1 MKAVLISICLVFL
14 SLTGLKAQYRF
25 SGQVT
30 NEKGKGFEA
39 VQVLL
44 TAGDSLVAM
53 TLTDGKGQFRME
65 ELKSGEYEVHIHELG
80 YSSVDE
86 KLFVRKRDIKMD
98 FVLLPEMTGELKEV
112 EVTANRSERVDRTA
126 TGQIFYLSEK
136 AKNSGNAYRALKE
149 IPKLIINESNQQI
162 SMTNGSSVLILI
174 NGNKV
179 NSGVNPIDPKEIESV
194 EVVDVVSARYL
205 KDGVRH
211 IVNIKLKKKAD
222 PYRFFEVMNR
232 HDMRIRNGS
241 GAIYFEVG
249 NPQYSLYG
257 RGATG
262 YTYNDD
268 TETESFQQN
277 TGYQKAMNGIARN
290 NKRYQLGELQFRWMP
305 TDKDYIVAHVYE
317 NGTLIKDKTWGDGW
331 LEKEEKESFDYASRS
346 RDKSYILTGSL
357 FHKHTFAPENTLE
370 TTFAYNKNHNRNQST
385 REEIYPDWLY
395 DNYYEYKNNRSSY
408 NLTIDYSY
416 TWNETNSLN
425 VGSETNLVNDRIHQ
439 ISDGY
444 PVFRHREWT
453 EYLYAGFTSKVK
465 KFYYMLSAGVEGLWL
480 KAGDADNHYFKPRAS
495 VSGTYK
501 VNDSHSFQVGYTL
514 TNTPPSVHSL
524 NPYNTSTDSLV
535 ISRGNPYLLPAQVHQ
550 LDASYTFN
558 KKGLYIT
565 PSVGYEINT
574 DIIEPTGYTENG
586 IYTSTYRN
594 SDKYKELL
602 VGSSLSYR
610 WNRFQ
615 VYGGL
620 YHRLSHFTGQ
630 EAKKSFMGYIGFS
643 ASYKKFSFYGYCD
656 YTNYAYTAVSR
667 TRNYAPTFSQLQ
679 VTYNFTPLFYIS
691 VALENGTGMM
701 RTATTTRSDGYYNYN
716 FRRMKDQSFCPW
728 ILIRYTFRKNVGRKI
743 KENKLVKPKEQG
755 ISL

>member
-1 MKAVLISICLVFL
+1 MKTIFIFWLLSFLSISICE
-14 SLTGLKAQYRF
+14 AQYRF
-25 SGQVT
+25 SGVVT
-30 NEKGKGFEA
+30 DDKGKNFEA

-53 TLTDGKGQFRME
+53 TLTDAKGSFRIGD
-65 ELKSGEYEVHIHELG
+65 LSSGEYGVHIYEPG

-98 FVLLPEMTGELKEV
+98 FTLLPEMTGVLKEV

-126 TGQIFYLSEK
+126 TGQIFYLSEG

-149 IPKLIINESNQQI
+149 IPKLIINEANQQVA
-162 SMTNGSSVLILI
+162 MADGSSPLILI

-179 NSGVNPIDPKEIESV
+179 NTGVNPIDPKEIESV
-194 EVVDVVSARYL
+194 EVVDVVNARYL
-205 KDGVRH
+205 KEGVRN

-232 HDMRIRNGS
+232 HDVPTRRGS
-241 GAIYFEVG
+241 GAVYFEVG

-257 RGATG
+257 RGAAS
-262 YTYNDD
+262 YVYNDD
-268 TETESFQQN
+268 SEVESIQQ
-277 TGYQKAMNGIARN
+277 TDRYLKAMNGVARN
-290 NKRYQLGELQFRWMP
+290 NQRSQLGELQFRWMP
-305 TDKDYIVAHVYE
+305 TDKDYLVAHIYE
-317 NGTLIKDKTWGDGW
+317 SGNLVKDKTWGDGV
-331 LEKEEKESFDYASRS
+331 LEKEEKQRLDYASRS

-357 FHKHTFAPENTLE
+357 FHKHIFAPENTLE
-370 TTFAYNKNHNRNQST
+370 TTFAYNKNHNRNRST
-385 REEIYPDWLY
+385 RRETYPDWLY
-395 DNYYEYKNNRSSY
+395 DNEYEYKNDRSSY

-416 TWNETNSLN
+416 TWNATNSLN

-453 EYLYAGFTSKVK
+453 EYLYAGFSSQVK

-480 KAGDADNHYFKPRAS
+480 KAGEADNHYFKPRAS
-495 VSGTYK
+495 ASGTY
-501 VNDSHSFQVGYTL
+501 VFNDSHSFQAGYTL

-535 ISRGNPYLLPAQVHQ
+535 VSRGNPYLLPAEVHR
-550 LDASYTFN
+550 LEASYTFN

-565 PSVGYEINT
+565 PYLGYEITT
-574 DIIEPTGYTENG
+574 DLVEAYGYMENG
-586 IYTSTYRN
+586 IYHSTYRN
-594 SDKYKELL
+594 SDKYKSLL
-602 VGSSLSYR
+602 AGSNLSYR
-610 WNRFQ
+610 WKGFQ
-615 VYGGL
+615 IYGSL
-620 YHRLSHFTGQ
+620 YHGVAYFSGQ
-630 EAKKSFMGYIGFS
+630 EAKKSLTANIGFS
-643 ASYKKFSFYGYCD
+643 ASYKKFSFYGDCV
-656 YTNYAYTAVSR
+656 YTNYEYTAVSR

-691 VALENGTGMM
+691 VALQNGTGMM
-701 RTATTTRSDGYYNYN
+701 RKATTTRSDGYYSHH
-716 FRRMKDQSFCPW
+716 FSRLKDQSFCPW

-743 KENKLVKPKEQG
+743 KENKLLKSKEEG